1 MFAALNTELSLRS
14 PKPRSRHPRVASP
27 SPQWTQGEAIL
38 PPLYYPAQHE
48 AWRKLIALQKA
59 QEVDCVCP
67 EYLSAKK
74 RLGIEEDAIPELR
87 ELHRRLNRLSGWSI
101 VKAVGYVQP
110 RVFFQLLKKKVFPCN
125 DLLRHPSELAYTSE
139 PDMWHDVM
147 GHLPM
152 LVDPVF
158 SEFNHL
164 FGRVGSNVRND
175 SQFNVLGKIYW
186 FSMEFGV
193 INPRATAQAAG
204 PLSSARLYG
213 AASVAATKEMAMS
226 LSDSVERRPFSVEA
240 VCKMETDVA
249 KVNNVLF
256 EVPSFEALLGHLV
269 EWAKGENLL

>member
-1 MFAALNTELSLRS
+1 MFAARAIEVAQRS
-14 PKPRSRHPRVASP
+14 PKPRSRQPRIPSR

-48 AWRKLIALQKA
+48 AWRKLIAMQKA
-59 QEVDCVCP
+59 QEEGLVCQ
-67 EYLSAKK
+67 EYLDAKR
-74 RLGIEEDAIPELR
+74 RLGIEQDGIPELR
-87 ELHRRLNRLSGWSI
+87 ELHRRLNALSGWSI
-101 VKAVGYVQP
+101 VKAAGYVQP

-125 DLLRHPSELAYTSE
+125 DMLRHPTELAYTSE

-158 SEFNHL
+158 SEFNYL

-175 SQFNVLGKIYW
+175 TQFNVLGKIYW

-193 INPRATAQAAG
+193 INPQATAQAAG
-204 PLSSARLYG
+204 PRSSARLYG
-213 AASVAATKEMAMS
+213 AASVAAAQEMALS
-226 LSDSVERRPFSVEA
+226 LSDAVERRPFSVEA

-249 KVNNVLF
+249 KVNDVLF
-256 EVPSFEALLGHLV
+256 EVPSFESLLGQLV
-269 EWAKGENLL
+269 DWAKSEHLL